1 MPGSAE
7 WPMAKPD
14 STVVKGQSVFCYST
28 KKKKK
33 ITLEDV
39 VVMRK
44 FFDHT
49 LQMEQKEITRENR
62 GGV

>member
-28 KKKKK
+28 KKKKNHSRRCCGHEK
-33 ITLEDV
+33 VFWSHSADGTEGNNPG
-39 VVMRK
+39 K
-44 FFDHT
+44 
-49 LQMEQKEITRENR
+49 
-62 GGV
+62 